1 MTSVQFEWGDNFR
14 VKPNELLYLLIEGT
28 KIEDSYLTFMR
39 NCILGGDN
47 FRAFRVDLGGQNS
60 KGDNFQL
67 YRKFAHLA
75 NDKNWAQLREYK
87 LLSKSKNVSNKNWCY
102 IIQFSE
108 RLRWFLNQIEL
119 KSKFSKLHVNSI
131 KKIFPLSMWWIR
143 VKFGNFTTPMHWH

>member
-67 YRKFAHLA
+67 YPTRCICGFMSSSYKKSWMASNNSQTHPDESQLKMCHLCTFKTLK
-75 NDKNWAQLREYK
+75 DKALFYHIEVKHEKKTRFNCPRCDRQFYFEHQMKRHI
-87 LLSKSKNVSNKNWCY
+87 KST
-102 IIQFSE
+102 F
-108 RLRWFLNQIEL
+108 
-119 KSKFSKLHVNSI
+119 
-131 KKIFPLSMWWIR
+131 
-143 VKFGNFTTPMHWH
+143 